1 VYYPFA
7 TVYSITRYAL
17 STAWR
22 KLTRKSYIGDF
33 AAERLDRGEVQ
44 VPATSTGQVI
54 LAIDQGTTNSKT
66 ALVSADGRL
75 VSAGS
80 APVGISSPRPGW
92 VEQDADRIWT
102 SVVEAMA
109 ACLADAADAEIVGV
123 ALSTQRESVVG
134 WQGST
139 GTPLGP
145 VIGWQDRRT
154 AAWCTQ
160 SVGEQDGQLVQS
172 RTGLRVDPM
181 FSAPK
186 MRWLLDHL
194 PSGVPVADVRLGTV
208 DAWLVWQLTGGAEHR
223 CEAGNASRTMLYDIT
238 ALDWN
243 AELLEVFGVP
253 AATLPSAVASDHVF
267 GTTSGVPLVPD
278 GTPIV
283 AVLADSHAAL
293 FGQGCTEIGMAK
305 ATYGTGSSVMAPVAD
320 LTAGDER
327 IPVTLAWVIEGSP
340 TYALEGNILSSGAT
354 LAWAA
359 DLLTQG
365 SVADLVSLAETVPDS
380 GGVTLVPAFAGLG
393 APHWDRNAHALISG
407 MSEGTG
413 RARLARA
420 AVDSIGHQICDIVDV
435 IEERSVP
442 LHVFRAD
449 GGATSSALVVQT
461 QADLL
466 GREVDVSEVAEL
478 SALGAAKLAWQTLGR
493 ADDWPGR
500 SGRIYRPVMDRSERR
515 RRRDHWAGEI
525 DRTRFTPTNRDILNG
540 IPARTAVA

>member
-1 VYYPFA
+1 
-7 TVYSITRYAL
+7 
-17 STAWR
+17 
-22 KLTRKSYIGDF
+22 
-33 AAERLDRGEVQ
+33 
-44 VPATSTGQVI
+44 VPTGQVI
-54 LAIDQGTTNSKT
+54 LAIDQGTTNSKA
-66 ALVSADGRL
+66 ALISADGRL
-75 VSAGS
+75 VAAGS
-80 APVGISSPRPGW
+80 ASVGISSPRPGW

-102 SVVEAMA
+102 SVLEALA
-109 ACLADAADAEIVGV
+109 ACLESASDAEIVGV

-134 WQGST
+134 WQDST
-139 GTPLGP
+139 GTPMGP

-154 AAWCTQ
+154 AAWCSQ
-160 SVGEQDGQLVQS
+160 EVSEQDAQLVQA

-186 MRWLLDHL
+186 MRWLLDH
-194 PSGVPVADVRLGTV
+194 PPAGVPTDDVRLGTV
-208 DAWLVWQLTGGAEHR
+208 DSWLVWQLTAGAEHL
-223 CEAGNASRTMLYDIT
+223 CEAGNASRTLLYDIT

-253 AATLPSAVASDHVF
+253 AVTLPSAVASDHGF

-293 FGQGCTEIGMAK
+293 FGQGCTQIGMAK

-320 LTAGDER
+320 LSAGDDR
-327 IPVTLAWVIEGSP
+327 IPVTLAWVIEESP

-354 LAWAA
+354 LVWAA
-359 DLLTQG
+359 DLLTEG
-365 SVADLVSLAETVPDS
+365 SVADLVALAETVPDS

-407 MSEGTG
+407 MNEGTG
-413 RARLARA
+413 RAHLARA
-420 AVDSIGHQICDIVDV
+420 AVDAIGHQICDIVDV

-442 LHVFRAD
+442 LQVFRAD

-466 GREVDVSEVAEL
+466 GREVEVSEVAEV
-478 SALGAAKLAWQTLGR
+478 SALGAAKLAWRKLGH

-500 SGRIYRPVMDRSERR
+500 SGRIYRPVIDRSERR
-515 RRRDHWAGEI
+515 MRRDHWAGEI
-525 DRTRFTPTNRDILNG
+525 NRTRFTPTNR
-540 IPARTAVA
+540 TA

>member
-1 VYYPFA
+1 V
-7 TVYSITRYAL
+7 L
-17 STAWR
+17 
-22 KLTRKSYIGDF
+22 
-33 AAERLDRGEVQ
+33 
-44 VPATSTGQVI
+44 ATSTGQVI
-54 LAIDQGTTNSKT
+54 LAIDQGTTNSKA
-66 ALVSADGRL
+66 ALIGADGGL
-75 VSAGS
+75 VAAGA

-102 SVVEAMA
+102 SVLEAMA
-109 ACLADAADAEIVGV
+109 ACLEGAADAEIVGV

-139 GTPLGP
+139 GMPLGS

-154 AAWCTQ
+154 ATWCSQ
-160 SVGEQDGQLVQS
+160 AVSEQDGQLVQS

-194 PSGVPVADVRLGTV
+194 PTGVPIADVRLGTV
-208 DAWLVWQLTGGAEHR
+208 DSWLVWQLTGGAEHL
-223 CEAGNASRTMLYDIT
+223 CEAGNASRTLLYDIT

-243 AELLEVFGVP
+243 AELLDVFGVP
-253 AATLPSAVASDHVF
+253 AATLPTAVASDHGF
-267 GTTSGVPLVPD
+267 GITSGVPLVPD
-278 GTPIV
+278 GTPIA

-293 FGQGCTEIGMAK
+293 FGQGCTEVGMAK

-320 LTAGDER
+320 LSAGDER
-327 IPVTLAWVIEGSP
+327 IPVTLAWVIEESP

-359 DLLTQG
+359 ELLTEG
-365 SVADLVSLAETVPDS
+365 SVADLVELAETVPDS

-413 RARLARA
+413 RAHLARA

-442 LHVFRAD
+442 LRIFRAD

-466 GREVDVSEVAEL
+466 GREVEVSEVAEV
-478 SALGAAKLAWQTLGR
+478 SALGAAKLAWRTLGR

-500 SGRIYRPVMDRSERR
+500 SGRIYRPVMDRRERR
-515 RRRDHWAGEI
+515 VRRDHWAGEI
-525 DRTRFTPTNRDILNG
+525 DRTRFAPTNRDNVNG
-540 IPARTAVA
+540 IPDRTAVA